1 MPYVFLDDG
10 FHSNPKILD
19 AGLDGSGL
27 YARALSFCGH
37 YLTDG
42 YVSRASM
49 LQLAEQKP
57 KLVRKC
63 VDAGLFVADGN
74 RYWIPDYLAQNP
86 SREQVEARRA
96 QKREA
101 GRRSAAVR
109 AGAAT
114 PVGTPVE
121 QPLEQNGNET
131 PTRAGAQTRPAPA
144 PSLSTTAAEQSS
156 YVVEMPAAALPNES
170 LEELGQRLEAT
181 QRSKP
186 FCRGGQ
192 GTCDDCVGSCGIE
205 EVEAEAPVI
214 RVHGY
219 PWHDSPDRAP
229 YGSVDSVY
237 EVIDKPA
244 GNTRRELEKWLPQLT
259 PHQVEHVREQVL
271 ACEPRKSKA
280 AYAVGTAQRLARAK
294 GAA

>member
-10 FHSNPKILD
+10 FHSNPKIVD

-27 YARALSFCGH
+27 YARALSYCGH

-42 YVSRASM
+42 WLSRPAL

-57 KLVRKC
+57 KLVARC
-63 VDAGLFVADGN
+63 VDVGLFVLDGD
-74 RYWIPDYLAQNP
+74 RYHIPDYLDANP
-86 SREQVEARRA
+86 SRAEVEARRE
-96 QKREA
+96 QKRKA

-109 AGAAT
+109 SGAAT

-121 QPLEQNGNET
+121 QPLEQNANNSLNET
-131 PTRAGAQTRPAPA
+131 ATRAGAQTGAAPS

-156 YVVEMPAAALPNES
+156 YVLQGADAALPNES
-170 LEELGQRLEAT
+170 LEELGQRLEAAGCT
-181 QRSKP
+181 CRAGRPCSVHPSACRS
-186 FCRGGQ
+186 
-192 GTCDDCVGSCGIE
+192 
-205 EVEAEAPVI
+205 A
-214 RVHGY
+214 
-219 PWHDSPDRAP
+219 

-237 EVIDKPA
+237 EVIDRPA
-244 GNTRRELEKWLPQLT
+244 KNTRPELEKWLAQLE

-280 AYAVGTAQRLARAK
+280 AYAVGTAQRLAREM